1 MIMPNWFT
9 KTWKKYYNT
18 TYRVIAFLVA
28 IAIVTYLLP
37 KTAKFKYEYAKGIP
51 WMHETLIAPFD
62 FPIYKSQEELK
73 TEKDSLLNSFRPYF
87 VLDTSIETKQI
98 TRFINTFDNSI
109 ADFQTQYPNI
119 FKHKINNKYYYE
131 EIKEDI
137 IYSLRQVY
145 FKGIIELP
153 EQYVDA
159 PPTFELNMIKGKIA
173 EPYGLS
179 ELLTL
184 KSAYQQI
191 KINTLNGLGSM
202 KPKIFDEAQTFIS
215 DLQLNKY
222 ILPNIIFDKD
232 RTEIEK
238 EDLLKNISLT
248 SGKVLKGQRII
259 DTGEIVDAKAEKIL
273 DSLKKEYEARMGTT
287 TGLYIILLA
296 QTLLVTLFFTIIYL
310 FLYYFRKDVFQSQL
324 SVIFILLMVVFLI
337 SVVAGIHTT
346 GRISLFIIPFA
357 ILPIIIRIF
366 FDSRLAFFLYIVTII
381 ISAFFANN
389 SFLFVLLQ
397 IPAGIVAIFSL
408 FIMVRRSQ
416 LVRAAIFIFITY
428 SMFYAVIS
436 LWQEGDIKKIDP
448 LYFGMFAINSALIL
462 LAYPLIDIFERTFR
476 FLSDV
481 TLMELSDTNH
491 PLLRML
497 AEKAPGTFQH
507 SIQVA
512 NLAQEVAYKIN
523 ANPMLVR
530 AGAMYHDIGKT
541 ASPIFFTENQ
551 AAGFNPHTE
560 LDFEES
566 ARIII
571 NHIEN
576 GVKLARKEK
585 LPEKIIDFIRTH
597 HGTSKT
603 KFFYNSYMNE
613 NPDAKPEKGMFS
625 YPGPTPFTKETAIL
639 MMADSIE
646 AASKSLKQYTDDEI
660 DKLVENIITT
670 QLKENQFINAPITF
684 KEITQA
690 KDIFKQKLK
699 NIYHARIQYPALKKK
714 KKKKDTTSHR
724 KDN

>member
-1 MIMPNWFT
+1 MPNWFT

>member
-1 MIMPNWFT
+1 MPNWFT
-9 KTWKKYYNT
+9 KTWKQYHNT
-18 TYRVIAFLVA
+18 TYRIFAFIVA
-28 IAIVTYLLP
+28 IAIITYLLP

-73 TEKDSLLNSFRPYF
+73 HEKDSLLSSFRPYF

-98 TRFINTFDNSI
+98 ASFTKNFNSSVEKNK
-109 ADFQTQYPNI
+109 TKYPLL
-119 FKHKINNKYYYE
+119 FKHKINRKYYYE

-137 IYSLRQVY
+137 IYSLRQLY

-153 EQYVDA
+153 EQYIDA
-159 PPTFELNMIKGKIA
+159 PPTFELNLIKGKIA
-173 EPYGLS
+173 EPSGLS
-179 ELLTL
+179 EFLTP
-184 KSAYQQI
+184 KASYQQI
-191 KINTLNGLGSM
+191 KINTLNGLGNM
-202 KPKIFDEAQTFIS
+202 KPKIFEEAQSFIS
-215 DLQLNKY
+215 DLQLNRF
-222 ILPNIIFDKD
+222 IRPNITYDKD

-238 EDLLKNISLT
+238 EDLIKNISLT

-259 DTGEIVDAKAEKIL
+259 DTGEIVDAKTEKIL
-273 DSLKKEYEARMGTT
+273 NSLRKEYEARMGTSS
-287 TGLYIILLA
+287 GMYIILLA
-296 QTLLVTLFFTIIYL
+296 QTLLITLFFIIIYL
-310 FLYYFRKDVFQSQL
+310 FFYYYRKDVFNNLL
-324 SVIFILLMVVFLI
+324 SIIFILLMVVFII
-337 SVVAGIHTT
+337 SIVAGIHSLSK
-346 GRISLFIIPFA
+346 IPLFIIPFA

-366 FDSRLAFFLYIVTII
+366 FDSRLAFFLYIVTVI
-381 ISAFFANN
+381 ISAFFAGN

-397 IPAGIVAIFSL
+397 IPVGIVAIFSL

-416 LVRAAIFIFITY
+416 LVRAAVYIFLVY
-428 SMFYAVIS
+428 SLFYAVIS
-436 LWQEGDIKKIDP
+436 LWQEGDIRKIDP
-448 LYFGMFAINSALIL
+448 SYFGMFAINSALIL

-476 FLSDV
+476 FVSDV

-512 NLAQEVAYKIN
+512 NLAQEVAYSIN
-523 ANPMLVR
+523 GNPMLVR

-541 ASPIFFTENQ
+541 VSPIFFTENQ

-571 NHIEN
+571 NHVEE
-576 GVKLARKEK
+576 GVKIARKEK

-597 HGTSKT
+597 HGTTKT

-613 NPDAKPEKGMFS
+613 NPDSTPETGMFT

-646 AASKSLKQYTDDEI
+646 AASKSMKHYTDDEI

-690 KDIFKQKLK
+690 KEIFKQKLK

-714 KKKKDTTSHR
+714 KKKKAEK
-724 KDN
+724 KDQR

>member
-1 MIMPNWFT
+1 MPNWFT

-98 TRFINTFDNSI
+98 TKFINTFDNSI

-724 KDN
+724 NDN